1 MTAPIDFLISGP
13 LIMKTAVSMDLVN
26 ILLKN
31 GKESA
36 KSNLKNDWSLGDIK
50 KEFKYKD
57 LESWF
62 TPLIQP
68 QISDYL
74 SSAIEKQGAEIN
86 PNGTKLPTSFTWSID
101 DLWINYQEKNEY
113 NLPHIHNSSLS
124 FVIWLQIPEKLKKE
138 SLLPSGATPG
148 SFVVRYGEFQPFSKN
163 LNSFL
168 PEVADMIIFPSYCE
182 HYVQHFKSDIT
193 RISAAGNVSI
203 QLGYDEEI
211 NKEK

>member
-124 FVIWLQIPEKLKKE
+124 FV
-138 SLLPSGATPG
+138 
-148 SFVVRYGEFQPFSKN
+148 
-163 LNSFL
+163 
-168 PEVADMIIFPSYCE
+168 
-182 HYVQHFKSDIT
+182 
-193 RISAAGNVSI
+193 
-203 QLGYDEEI
+203 
-211 NKEK
+211 